1 MDLIEGSRIRCI
13 FDEAVRLVELGLALL
28 DRGLNLRFSENVG
41 PLIHSLKTMNSLFG
55 TCLINL
61 DVDSRESPP
70 MSLYIP
76 YTDTE
81 EAWLQLQ
88 FKQLQNQNLSVTVPV
103 EFRDEYLYLLTQ

>member
-1 MDLIEGSRIRCI
+1 MQLIEASRIRCI

-28 DRGLNLRFSENVG
+28 DQGLNLHISDNVG
-41 PLIHSLKTMNSLFG
+41 PLIQSLKTMNSLFG

-61 DVDSRESPP
+61 DVNSRESPP
-70 MSLYIP
+70 ISLYVP

-88 FKQLQNQNLSVTVPV
+88 FKQLQKYNLTINVPV
-103 EFRDEYLYLLTQ
+103 EFHDEYLYLLTQ